1 MTRFAGSFDA
11 GVAMAAKID
20 LYSFFMRASPEL
32 RAARKYDYGDPVIN
46 ADRFRAL
53 SPVTYA
59 NRVRDPI
66 LLVLGG
72 QDPKVSLSD
81 ADEFVRRLRR
91 RKQDVSLEIV
101 PALGHKTE
109 TPDEISLADARIVD
123 FFAEKLDANTGLQ

>member
-1 MTRFAGSFDA
+1 METQSSTPIVF
-11 GVAMAAKID
+11 
-20 LYSFFMRASPEL
+20 
-32 RAARKYDYGDPVIN
+32 
-46 ADRFRAL
+46 AL
-53 SPVTYA
+53 SRLSRTL